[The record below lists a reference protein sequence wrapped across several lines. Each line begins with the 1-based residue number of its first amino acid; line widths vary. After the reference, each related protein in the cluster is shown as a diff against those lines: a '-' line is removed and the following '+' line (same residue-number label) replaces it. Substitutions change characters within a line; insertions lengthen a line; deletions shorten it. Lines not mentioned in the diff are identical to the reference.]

1 MWTHGPRL
9 KSHTISSPGAFGS
22 GELKTKALE
31 WSQHYS
37 LIFHTLKGSS
47 KVSDGIL
54 PKFKPIQAFMAD
66 LVTCKNEE
74 DPLEN
79 EGTRVVTMFL
89 PL

>member
-1 MWTHGPRL
+1 M
-9 KSHTISSPGAFGS
+9 
-22 GELKTKALE
+22 KALE

-37 LIFHTLKGSS
+37 LIFTRSREANS
-47 KVSDGIL
+47 VISDGIL

-79 EGTRVVTMFL
+79 VGTRVVTTFSHYKSMGIFPNAQGQL
-89 PL
+89 THKSFV